1 MASNPM
7 QRQARN
13 YFLLGMVITLLIAGA
28 IVALLFMQIKK
39 VKEENDRYK
48 NNISKVYVLSTN
60 VNSGDILT
68 ETMFKLV
75 DASMSS
81 VPSDYADVTTLLSAY
96 SLYTKDGARITS
108 EYTTDSATNKSVQ
121 HLYLNGDKNSEVF
134 SDEATGNYY
143 VMKNGNKEY
152 IETATAP
159 VVAKIDAKAN
169 TVISQS
175 LIARSNDKDTDDVRE
190 QEYNSIVLPIDLVT
204 GNYIDIRLQLPNGQ
218 DFIVVSKKRVTIPNF
233 NGETSTDTIKIKLAE
248 EETLSLSSA
257 IVEAYKIEGSKLY
270 ATKYTEAGLQQ
281 ASSPTYVVNNE
292 VASLMDSDS
301 NIVDKAKSALYA
313 RYNSNNLKNMRE
325 QYINSSLSQYGTED
339 GFKDKMEESITSTQE
354 SRQKYLQSL
363 IGGATE

>member
-13 YFLLGMVITLLIAGA
+13 YFLLGMVITLLIAGV

-39 VKEENDRYK
+39 LGEENKAYES
-48 NNISKVYVLSTN
+48 NIREIFVLKQD
-60 VNSGDILT
+60 VKSGDILT
-68 ETMFKLV
+68 GDMFETSKVMESTIP
-75 DASMSS
+75 DDYID
-81 VPSDYADVTTLLSAY
+81 PSTLISAY
-96 SLYTKDGARITS
+96 SLYTKEGVKITT
-108 EYTTDSATNKSVQ
+108 EYVNGTQ
-121 HLYLNGDKNSEVF
+121 HLYLNGDHNSEVTI
-134 SDEATGNYY
+134 DAETGKYS
-143 VMKNGNKEY
+143 VIKNNNKEI
-152 IETATAP
+152 IETVEAP
-159 VVAKIDAKAN
+159 VIAKVDAKKN
-169 TVISQS
+169 TVLTQS
-175 LIARSNDKDTDDVRE
+175 LIARSNEIATDDVRE

-218 DFIVVSKKRVTIPNF
+218 DFIVVSKKRVTIPEF

-257 IVEAYKIEGSKLY
+257 IVEAYKIEGAKLY

-363 IGGATE
+363 VGGATE